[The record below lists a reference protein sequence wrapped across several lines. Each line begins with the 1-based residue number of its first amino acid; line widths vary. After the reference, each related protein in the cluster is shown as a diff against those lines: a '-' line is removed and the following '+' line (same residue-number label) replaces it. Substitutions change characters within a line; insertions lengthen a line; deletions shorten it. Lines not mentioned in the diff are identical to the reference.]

1 MSSTENLN
9 EGQSLPDSEP
19 RSTMS
24 YTGSN
29 TRPSGLTQRTS
40 TQATRQRR
48 GEMERQPTVVLDRMQ
63 SWNTMHNR
71 NDATTTRQ
79 SNRAPT
85 AQDSGRSQQHLQRQ
99 QTQRKAEDTYYVDND
114 YYSLNPWYEQ
124 QPPKPLFGLG
134 RPFPRTVRPGMLWGR
149 KRSEQTDQQEQEQG
163 QGQGGQYQQSQINRK
178 FRNVHELV
186 ISNQVASEGTQG
198 AQTLQIPPQTDEHG
212 EPQPPPDRFEAELD
226 GCKYIATRMKEEEED
241 EEEEVDDRGY
251 DRCISRED
259 QYEQHNQQ
267 RTETSAEAHQGL
279 QSPTLM
285 PDSMGD
291 NFHGDHPPLD
301 DSQSAATAETH
312 AEKQEIRQREEEAI
326 QDYYNTYRNPLSRFR
341 AHYPEAFAEFLST
354 TVYLF
359 FGLAGGIYSITYPA
373 AEGDY
378 ITQSWAWGLAVTA
391 GIYIGGG
398 VSGSHMNPWISIAFS
413 VFRGFP
419 WKMCAVYCCMQILAG
434 FAAGTLAWFIYRDAI
449 LHIDPTL
456 TPSITGKAL
465 YTIPAPYVS
474 VPTAFFNDFLSA
486 ALYTCVAFA
495 IGDDSNTPPGSGM
508 SALIYG
514 LMSFLL
520 CICFGYNGL
529 GVSPARDLGPR
540 FIAWWVGYG
549 PETFSSGWWAYGPVA
564 AGLSGALTGA
574 LVYDVFVFVGGESPV
589 NYRWP
594 SPREVKEKVREVRGK
609 KKGEREGGHGE
620 V

>member
-1 MSSTENLN
+1 
-9 EGQSLPDSEP
+9 
-19 RSTMS
+19 MS
-24 YTGSN
+24 YTGSS

-48 GEMERQPTVVLDRMQ
+48 GEMERQPTISLDRMQ
-63 SWNTMHNR
+63 SSDTMQNR
-71 NDATTTRQ
+71 NDTASTRQ

-85 AQDSGRSQQHLQRQ
+85 AQDSGRPQQYLQRQ
-99 QTQRKAEDTYYVDND
+99 QTQKKAEDTYYVDND

-124 QPPKPLFGLG
+124 QPAKPLFGLG

-149 KRSEQTDQQEQEQG
+149 KRSEQPDQQDQEQG
-163 QGQGGQYQQSQINRK
+163 Q
-178 FRNVHELV
+178 
-186 ISNQVASEGTQG
+186 
-198 AQTLQIPPQTDEHG
+198 IPPQIDEYG
-212 EPQPPPDRFEAELD
+212 EAQPPPDRFEADLD
-226 GCKYIATRMKEEEED
+226 GYKYIVTRIKD
-241 EEEEVDDRGY
+241 EEAESPDYERDVG
-251 DRCISRED
+251 RED
-259 QYEQHNQQ
+259 QYDHRDQQ
-267 RTETSAEAHQGL
+267 KTETSAEAHQGL
-279 QSPTLM
+279 QSPTM
-285 PDSMGD
+285 IPDSMGD

-301 DSQSAATAETH
+301 DEQSVATAETH

-341 AHYPEAFAEFLST
+341 ARYPEAFAEFLST

-419 WKMCAVYCCMQILAG
+419 RKMCAVYCCMQILAG

-449 LHIDPTL
+449 LHIDPAL

-465 YTIPAPYVS
+465 YTIPASYVS

-594 SPREVKEKVREVRGK
+594 TPREVKDKVREVRGER
-609 KKGEREGGHGE
+609 KGEREGGDEE

>member
-1 MSSTENLN
+1 MSSAENLN
-9 EGQSLPDSEP
+9 QAQPLPGSEP
-19 RSTMS
+19 RPTMS
-24 YTGSN
+24 YTGSSV
-29 TRPSGLTQRTS
+29 RPSGLTQRTS

-48 GEMERQPTVVLDRMQ
+48 GEMERQPTVGLDRMQ
-63 SWNTMHNR
+63 TADTMQDR
-71 NDATTTRQ
+71 NDAGSKRQ

-85 AQDSGRSQQHLQRQ
+85 QDSQRPQQYLQRQ
-99 QTQRKAEDTYYVDND
+99 QTQKKAEDTYYVDND

-124 QPPKPLFGLG
+124 QPPKPLFSLG
-134 RPFPRTVRPGMLWGR
+134 RPFPRTVRPGMLWGH
-149 KRSEQTDQQEQEQG
+149 KRSEHPDQQEQG
-163 QGQGGQYQQSQINRK
+163 QGQ
-178 FRNVHELV
+178 
-186 ISNQVASEGTQG
+186 EGTPG
-198 AQTLQIPPQTDEHG
+198 AQTLQIPPQIDEHG
-212 EPQPPPDRFEAELD
+212 EPQAPPDHQ
-226 GCKYIATRMKEEEED
+226 
-241 EEEEVDDRGY
+241 Y
-251 DRCISRED
+251 DQHD
-259 QYEQHNQQ
+259 QQK
-267 RTETSAEAHQGL
+267 TDTSTEAHQGL

-301 DSQSAATAETH
+301 DLQSVATAETH
-312 AEKQEIRQREEEAI
+312 AEKREIRQREEAAI

-341 AHYPEAFAEFLST
+341 ARYPEAFAEFLST

-359 FGLAGGIYSITYPA
+359 FGLAGGLYSITYPA

-398 VSGSHMNPWISIAFS
+398 VSGSHMNPWVSIAFS

-434 FAAGTLAWFIYRDAI
+434 FAAGALAWFIYRDAI

-465 YTIPAPYVS
+465 YTIPATYVS

-540 FIAWWVGYG
+540 FVAWWVGYG

-589 NYRWP
+589 NYQWP
-594 SPREVKEKVREVRGK
+594 SVREVGKRVTGK
-609 KKGEREGGHGE
+609 KRREARGDEGE